1 MQRSTQGTYVPVPV
15 PLDPPTAP
23 DALPD
28 IPGGQ
33 HNLLPVAVLG
43 RPLRI
48 DIPMWEYSCPTP
60 ELSEWIILYWN
71 GSEVEKKTWYD
82 DIPPDELYVDVP
94 VQFLEHGVA
103 AVTYLAHGF
112 NGAEVGSLPLS
123 LTIDK
128 VAPVLGD
135 NQGSLVFDEEVLR
148 DGVTARYLENNV
160 LQALVPSYQTPAVA
174 DTLIV
179 YWDREPF
186 ADEEVDRYELK
197 DPSQPIS
204 IVFSKEMI
212 LARGDGKRYVHY
224 KVCDRAGNL
233 SAGSRPVTLEV
244 AATPI
249 PRSLPPVL
257 IEKAEGWGAQ
267 QTLTLNDFYPPLLV
281 EVPASA
287 VIYPDETLAVVWGAP
302 GTAGYFT
309 TSTPYNGQERLFE
322 IPTQYVLAQ
331 STHTVTVLYRV
342 SDNANALDSD
352 TLALDVKA
360 RSEQLPQPE
369 LHGANADGFSLG
381 KAPANVPI
389 RLGTWPLIAEGQQ
402 VSIQL
407 TGVLPGGSDAPAYDV
422 LSAHALSATE
432 ADEGIGMRDDVTVPK
447 THLATL
453 WIDHNFTITASVSF
467 DEGATWVAFRPVLSL
482 PLRD

>member
-1 MQRSTQGTYVPVPV
+1 M
-15 PLDPPTAP
+15 
-23 DALPD
+23 
-28 IPGGQ
+28 
-33 HNLLPVAVLG
+33 
-43 RPLRI
+43 
-48 DIPMWEYSCPTP
+48 
-60 ELSEWIILYWN
+60 
-71 GSEVEKKTWYD
+71 
-82 DIPPDELYVDVP
+82 
-94 VQFLEHGVA
+94 
-103 AVTYLAHGF
+103 
-112 NGAEVGSLPLS
+112 PLS
-123 LTIDK
+123 LTIDE

-160 LQALVPSYQTPAVA
+160 LQALVPRYQTPAVA

-186 ADEEVDRYELK
+186 ANEEVDRYELM
-197 DPSQPIS
+197 DPSRPIS

-233 SAGSRPVTLEV
+233 SAGSQPVTLEV

-257 IEKAEGWGAQ
+257 IDQAEGWGAQ

-287 VIYPDETLAVVWGAP
+287 VIYPDETLTVVWGAP

-309 TSTPYNGQERLFE
+309 TSTPYNGQERFFE

-352 TLALDVKA
+352 ALALDVKA
-360 RSEQLPQPE
+360 RSERLPQPE
-369 LHGANADGFSLG
+369 LDGANADGFSLG

-422 LSAHALSATE
+422 LFAHALSATE

-453 WIDHNFTITASVSF
+453 WIGHNFTITASVSF
-467 DEGATWVAFRPVLSL
+467 DEGATWVAFRPVLNL